1 MAKDDYNVIL
11 YKILVYLYACMKR
24 RILFNERTFREA
36 VGKNAGSDEYLVSI
50 LYMAQR
56 DGLIDGL
63 AFQTAWGKTRI
74 LVSDIRDAEITSKG
88 IEYLAENSMMQKVGR
103 ALRESA
109 DAIAELASIIQLA

>member
-24 RILFNERTFREA
+24 RIMFDERTFRETIS
-36 VGKNAGSDEYLVSI
+36 KNAGSDEYLVSI

-74 LVSDIRDAEITSKG
+74 LPSDLRDAEITSKG
-88 IEYLAENSMMQKVGR
+88 IEYLTENSMMQKVGK
-103 ALRESA
+103 ALRESV
-109 DAIAELASIIQLA
+109 DAIAELANIIQLA